1 MDSQERKQAM
11 LHLLR
16 NVVNFE
22 DESIAE
28 KGLERSNALDVGSF
42 MALTSDSIKE
52 MQYRDAQAGRSAR
65 NLPIGAGNAHA
76 LYQLQCFL
84 RFVSMKLNNQLAELN
99 DFTHLTQARYNHYV
113 MQEHIAFLR
122 ELHPPDANTAAAS
135 STPQ

>member
-65 NLPIGAGNAHA
+65 NLPIGAGNANA

-99 DFTHLTQARYNHYV
+99 DFTQVWTNLLQPLLFWKGDTMDIISQ
-113 MQEHIAFLR
+113 
-122 ELHPPDANTAAAS
+122 
-135 STPQ
+135 STTKTSKKDEPT

>member
-28 KGLERSNALDVGSF
+28 KGLEQSNALDVGSF

-52 MQYRDAQAGRSAR
+52 MQYRDVQAGRSAR
-65 NLPIGAGNAHA
+65 NLPIGAG
-76 LYQLQCFL
+76 
-84 RFVSMKLNNQLAELN
+84 K
-99 DFTHLTQARYNHYV
+99 TT
-113 MQEHIAFLR
+113 
-122 ELHPPDANTAAAS
+122 
-135 STPQ
+135 